1 MLKTIAGY
9 EGNIPMTNYVHPL
22 SVKEQQELE
31 QFHDQ
36 TKVANE
42 RSRSTMILL
51 SHKGLSPPQIAQH
64 VRVNG
69 RTVRRYIA
77 RYENEGL
84 AGLQDRL
91 RPGRQ
96 ARVTVS
102 YLEQLE
108 RAVEQM
114 PRDLDLPFSNWTTTN
129 LAEYMTEKTG
139 IRIKARQMENYL
151 KKHQWRL
158 RRPVG
163 GVKHKQDPQ
172 QVAEK
177 KS

>member
-1 MLKTIAGY
+1 
-9 EGNIPMTNYVHPL
+9 
-22 SVKEQQELE
+22 
-31 QFHDQ
+31 
-36 TKVANE
+36 
-42 RSRSTMILL
+42 MILL
-51 SHKGLSPPQIAQH
+51 SNEGLKPPQIAQR

-77 RYENEGL
+77 RYEAENIDGF
-84 AGLQDRL
+84 QNRVRL
-91 RPGRQ
+91 GRKP
-96 ARVTVS
+96 RVTAD
-102 YLEQLE
+102 YLKQLE
-108 RAVEQM
+108 SAVEHM
-114 PRDLDLPFSNWTTTN
+114 PRDLDLPYSNWTTAN
-129 LAEYMTEKTG
+129 IAEYMAQNTG

-151 KKHQWRL
+151 KRHNWRL